1 MNSFLQAIKNN
12 VPNAITSMNLLSG
25 SLACIAAMHC
35 FESWWWG
42 LQGYQV
48 AFILIAA
55 AAVFDFFDG
64 FTARLLHSVS
74 PLGKE
79 LDSLSDSVSFG
90 LAPALIVYSMLMV
103 ARPGSWLPYVA
114 MLLPVFGALRLA
126 RFNID
131 TRQGTVF
138 TGLAIPANAIFWI
151 GFTDYYATHHDVVPV
166 WLVLTLVVA
175 FSLLMVCS
183 VRMFSLKVHGLS
195 LKNTW
200 KQLLIVV
207 AAIGF
212 VLLLGVSGLAPTI
225 ILYLLISAFT
235 KQD

>member
-1 MNSFLQAIKNN
+1 MNALLQAIKNN
-12 VPNAITSMNLLSG
+12 VPNAITSLNLLSG
-25 SLACIAAMHC
+25 ALASIAALHC
-35 FESWWWG
+35 FDQWWWG

-48 AFILIAA
+48 AFILIGA

-90 LAPALIVYSMLMV
+90 LAPALVLYAMLTV
-103 ARPGSWLPYVA
+103 AYPGSWLPYVA

-131 TRQGTVF
+131 VNQGTVF

-151 GFTDYYATHHDVVPV
+151 GFTNFYATHHSSVPLWVV
-166 WLVLTLVVA
+166 LALVVA
-175 FSLLMVCS
+175 FSLLMVCNL
-183 VRMFSLKVHGLS
+183 RMFSLKVHGLS
-195 LKNTW
+195 LKSTW
-200 KQLLIVV
+200 KQLLIIVATIAFVV
-207 AAIGF
+207 F
-212 VLLLGVSGLAPTI
+212 LGISGLAPTI
-225 ILYLLISAFT
+225 VLYLILSAFT